1 MSGGQ
6 FELKNGN
13 LFVLAEA
20 AGGVYNGAQ
29 LRMICDVADDVSVF
43 LKVTEDQRIGFMVPK
58 DKLLDLH
65 SKLSKSG
72 ILLKHYRNHSIL
84 SPKACLGEL
93 CNKCQQDALGD
104 AIEISPILNEKF
116 KESFTAL
123 NIGMNGCATAC
134 VASAT
139 DDIHVI
145 GEESGYKV
153 LIGGRSSG
161 EPKLAEFLVDSIKRE
176 QIGETI
182 CSILETFSQNKQE
195 NEGLAEVVARIG
207 LSPFKQSLKSVGV
220 SGETSEA
227 NHLQSGSDEED
238 IAATPLNES
247 ALEEKIPVEESAAPA
262 EESAAPA
269 EESAAPAEE
278 SAAPAEES
286 AAPAEESA
294 APAEESAAPAE
305 ESAAPAEESAAP
317 AEESAAP
324 AEESA
329 APAEESAAPA
339 EESAAP
345 AEESAAPAEEE
356 IQLETTE
363 SAQPSTIE
371 ASTEET
377 IDFAADASNEPANS
391 ASSTEKAE
399 EAPLEIEEE
408 KSASSQTET
417 SESAESTTVSE
428 TTTENAENT
437 EESALEVDESAEA
450 MPKAEDGALDSSSE
464 APALEVAGN
473 EADSTSAEVA
483 ADGEANNAE
492 AMEEPPLEIAG
503 AEETVPASVEEPAA
517 EEPLVQEVQIDEE
530 QTSVG
535 EETMKEETPEE
546 NKEVTEESAAPVEE
560 NATPAEESTPP
571 AEGAEG
577 NPSVEMKD
585 LDIVDDTAETSAEAP
600 AASDEEIKTASPEDL
615 SGGDAPQPIDHGL
628 GEDNSVSNVGESSTP
643 AADISEE
650 AAPIGLDDDVTP
662 ANVPTGTNKT
672 SIQVRGKYF
681 MVILSDGSDFRI
693 PFKTIQVG
701 KILEMQI
708 EDEIFI
714 VENVDGKLQV
724 KYGDF
729 EMHVPLSHG
738 SVEETTEGAA

>member
-29 LRMICDVADDVSVF
+29 LRLICDVADDVSVF

-58 DKLLDLH
+58 EKLLDLH

-123 NIGMNGCATAC
+123 TIGMNGCSTAC

-161 EPKLAEFLVDSIKRE
+161 EPKLAEFLIDSIKRE
-176 QIGETI
+176 KIGETI
-182 CSILETFSQNKQE
+182 CNILETFSQNKQE
-195 NEGLAEVVARIG
+195 NEGLAEVVGRIG
-207 LSPFKQSLKSVGV
+207 LSPFKQNLKSIGV
-220 SGETSEA
+220 SGESADSTQA
-227 NHLQSGSDEED
+227 HSGGDEED
-238 IAATPLNES
+238 IAATPLNEA
-247 ALEEKIPVEESAAPA
+247 ALEEKLQAEESAAPAEESAAPAEESVAPA

-286 AAPAEESA
+286 AALAEESA
-294 APAEESAAPAE
+294 ALAE

-356 IQLETTE
+356 IQVDSTE
-363 SAQPSTIE
+363 NLQPSTIA
-371 ASTEET
+371 ASSEET
-377 IDFAADASNEPANS
+377 VDFAAEATAESTSTAASVEQ
-391 ASSTEKAE
+391 AE

-408 KSASSQTET
+408 QAVSNDSVTKDEGESS
-417 SESAESTTVSE
+417 SLPE
-428 TTTENAENT
+428 TTIDNAENT
-437 EESALEVDESAEA
+437 EESALEVDESAA
-450 MPKAEDGALDSSSE
+450 TMPKEDDESSE
-464 APALEVAGN
+464 NPVESPALEVAGN
-473 EADSTSAEVA
+473 EAESESAEVTA
-483 ADGEANNAE
+483 GSEASDTE

-503 AEETVPASVEEPAA
+503 AEETVSASVEEPTA
-517 EEPLVQEVQIDEE
+517 EEPLAQEVQTDEE

-535 EETMKEETPEE
+535 EETMKEEAPAE
-546 NKEVTEESAAPVEE
+546 NKETTEEPV
-560 NATPAEESTPP
+560 AT
-571 AEGAEG
+571 AEGSEEK
-577 NPSVEMKD
+577 PPVEMKE
-585 LDIVDDTAETSAEAP
+585 LDIVDDTAEASVEAP

-615 SGGDAPQPIDHGL
+615 QGGDAPQPIDHGL
-628 GEDNSVSNVGESSTP
+628 GDDNSVSEVGESSGATAEIP
-643 AADISEE
+643 DE
-650 AAPIGLDDDVTP
+650 AAPIGLDEDVTP
-662 ANVPTGTNKT
+662 ANVPTGVNKT

-693 PFKTIQVG
+693 PFKTIQAG

-738 SVEETTEGAA
+738 SVDETTEGAA

>member
-153 LIGGRSSG
+153 LIGGKSSG

-247 ALEEKIPVEESAAPA
+247 ALEEKIP
-262 EESAAPA
+262 
-269 EESAAPAEE
+269 
-278 SAAPAEES
+278 
-286 AAPAEESA
+286 
-294 APAEESAAPAE
+294 
-305 ESAAPAEESAAP
+305 AEESAAP

-356 IQLETTE
+356 IQVETTE

-408 KSASSQTET
+408 KSASNQTET

-437 EESALEVDESAEA
+437 EELALEVDESAEA

-517 EEPLVQEVQIDEE
+517 EEPLVQEVQLDEE

-560 NATPAEESTPP
+560 NATPAEDSTPP

>member
-207 LSPFKQSLKSVGV
+207 LSPFKQSLKSLGV

-227 NHLQSGSDEED
+227 THSQSGSDEED

-247 ALEEKIPVEESAAPA
+247 ALEEKIPAKESTAAPA

-269 EESAAPAEE
+269 KEST
-278 SAAPAEES
+278 
-286 AAPAEESA
+286 
-294 APAEESAAPAE
+294 
-305 ESAAPAEESAAP
+305 
-317 AEESAAP
+317 
-324 AEESA
+324 
-329 APAEESAAPA
+329 
-339 EESAAP
+339 
-345 AEESAAPAEEE
+345 AAPAEEE
-356 IQLETTE
+356 IQVETTE
-363 SAQPSTIE
+363 SAQPSTVE
-371 ASTEET
+371 ASTEES
-377 IDFAADASNEPANS
+377 IDFAADASNEPSNS
-391 ASSTEKAE
+391 ASSTEQAE

-417 SESAESTTVSE
+417 SESTESTTVSE

-437 EESALEVDESAEA
+437 EESALEVDESGEA
-450 MPKAEDGALDSSSE
+450 MPKAEDGTLDSPSE

-483 ADGEANNAE
+483 ADGEANDAE

-517 EEPLVQEVQIDEE
+517 EEPLAQEVQIDEE

-546 NKEVTEESAAPVEE
+546 NKEVTEEPTAPVEE
-560 NATPAEESTPP
+560 NASPVEEATPP

-585 LDIVDDTAETSAEAP
+585 LDIVDDTAETPAEAP

-628 GEDNSVSNVGESSTP
+628 GEDNSVSNVGESSSPT
-643 AADISEE
+643 ADISEE
-650 AAPIGLDDDVTP
+650 SAPIGLDDDVTP
-662 ANVPTGTNKT
+662 ANVPTGSNKT

>member
-29 LRMICDVADDVSVF
+29 LRLICDVADDVSVF

-247 ALEEKIPVEESAAPA
+247 ALEEKIPA

-269 EESAAPAEE
+269 EESAAAAEE
-278 SAAPAEES
+278 SG
-286 AAPAEESA
+286 
-294 APAEESAAPAE
+294 
-305 ESAAPAEESAAP
+305 
-317 AEESAAP
+317 
-324 AEESA
+324 
-329 APAEESAAPA
+329 
-339 EESAAP
+339 
-345 AEESAAPAEEE
+345 APAEEE
-356 IQLETTE
+356 IQVETTE

-408 KSASSQTET
+408 KSASNQTET

-560 NATPAEESTPP
+560 NATPPEESTPP

-643 AADISEE
+643 AEDISEE